1 MATTRSAYACNLL
14 FIMAWKKLG
23 LGLRKHHASSTTK
36 STLDG
41 DGGCGSVHLCV
52 AVRPR
57 VLLLWADESQRAR
70 ADRYVLRVIRTF
82 YFSLSHT
89 PAYRST
95 SRRAFTVGLQ
105 KTRIVPMAH
114 SQL

>member
-1 MATTRSAYACNLL
+1 VATTRSAYACNLL

-23 LGLRKHHASSTTK
+23 LGLHKHHASSTTK
-36 STLDG
+36 TLDG

-52 AVRPR
+52 AVRPC

-70 ADRYVLRVIRTF
+70 ADRYVLRVIIRYVSTF
-82 YFSLSHT
+82 HFLI
-89 PAYRST
+89 
-95 SRRAFTVGLQ
+95 RRRIEAHPDELTVGLQ

>member
-52 AVRPR
+52 AVRPC

-70 ADRYVLRVIRTF
+70 AVPLRYPLLKLRLFFLRC
-82 YFSLSHT
+82 
-89 PAYRST
+89 
-95 SRRAFTVGLQ
+95 
-105 KTRIVPMAH
+105 RI
-114 SQL
+114 